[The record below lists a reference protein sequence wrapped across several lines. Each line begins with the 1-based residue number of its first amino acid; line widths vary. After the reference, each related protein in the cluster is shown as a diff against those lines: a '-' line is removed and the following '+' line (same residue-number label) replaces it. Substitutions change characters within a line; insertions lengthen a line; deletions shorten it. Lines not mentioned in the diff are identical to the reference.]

1 MRCGEWWSKDVILL
15 YSFISKFSVFCLG
28 WKVAEK
34 ALQFRLP
41 IVKWVVARA
50 GGRWSED
57 DEEFTV

>member
-1 MRCGEWWSKDVILL
+1 MNGGPRMSSSCISL
-15 YSFISKFSVFCLG
+15 ISKFSVFCLG